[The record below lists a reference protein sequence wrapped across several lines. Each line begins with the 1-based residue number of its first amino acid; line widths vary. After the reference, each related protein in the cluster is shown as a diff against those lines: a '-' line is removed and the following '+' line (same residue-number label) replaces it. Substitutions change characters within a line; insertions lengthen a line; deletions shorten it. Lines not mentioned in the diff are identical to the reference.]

1 MAEHDLS
8 KRARGAWGEDVAASS
23 YRRDG
28 YAVVDRNW
36 RCTTGEL
43 DLVVRRDDL
52 VVFCEVKARRGAGFG
67 GAVAAVDHR
76 KQARLR
82 RLGALWLAAHPDVAG
97 GLRVRFDVVTVTGT
111 RVERYE
117 AAF

>member
-1 MAEHDLS
+1 VGEQDLS
-8 KRARGAWGEDVAASS
+8 KRARGAWGEDLAATS

-28 YAVVDRNW
+28 FQVVDRNW
-36 RCTTGEL
+36 RCPAGEL
-43 DLVVRRDDL
+43 DLVLRRDDL
-52 VVFCEVKARRGAGFG
+52 VVFCEVKARRSEGFG

-76 KQARLR
+76 KQARVR

-111 RVERYE
+111 HLHRYE